1 MRFVNNWLSLTGVV
15 LVTTAGVLWLLLLP
29 QEFRGDAQ
37 NPYGGLVYAGL
48 LVLFLLGLAAIPL
61 GLKLFSKPEEVK
73 AGLKKLWMVI
83 GITTAANLVIGSH
96 LTYATVEHMD
106 TPDFCGVTCHVMNP
120 EFNAWKVASHSHVKC
135 VSCHIT
141 PGAQGYLSAKT
152 NGARQMV
159 LFLAGSYSKPI
170 PTPVHNLPTAQ
181 TMCGGCHAPE
191 ANHPDKLKIFK
202 HFDDD
207 EANTMKY
214 SVFLMRNRSIH
225 EGHRGLKVAWKD
237 EGKAEVAA
245 LGSGEE
251 MTCLDCHNRPA
262 HSYETPAAA
271 VDRAL
276 AAGLLSPKL
285 PSVKKYAIGLLTA
298 KYASTAEAKA
308 AIAAGL
314 PKAVAGAGDSEVRA
328 VQALFEQNVSPEM
341 KIAWNTYPNH
351 LGHNDSPGCF
361 RCHDD
366 ERKGPSGRVI
376 TQDCEACHS
385 MVSSDEVKPKI
396 LDDLGWRP
404 R

>member
-1 MRFVNNWLSLTGVV
+1 MRFVNNWLSLAGVV

-29 QEFRGDAQ
+29 AEFSGEAP
-37 NPYGGLVYAGL
+37 NPYGGLVWAGL

-61 GLKLFSKPEEVK
+61 GLRLFSKAEEVK
-73 AGLKKLWMVI
+73 AVLKKLWMVI
-83 GITTAANLVIGSH
+83 GLTTAANLVIGSH

-141 PGAQGYLSAKT
+141 PGAQGYISAKT

-159 LFLAGSYSKPI
+159 LFLAGNYSKPI

-181 TMCGGCHAPE
+181 TMCGSCHDPE
-191 ANHPDKLKIFK
+191 ANHPDKLKIFR
-202 HFDDD
+202 HYDDD
-207 EANTMKY
+207 EANTLKY
-214 SVFLMRNRSIH
+214 SVFLMRNGATH
-225 EGHRGLKVAWKD
+225 AAHRNLQVSWKD
-237 EGKAEVAA
+237 AAKTEVAA
-245 LGSGEE
+245 LGSGET

-262 HSYETPAAA
+262 HSYETPSAA
-271 VDRAL
+271 VERAL
-276 AAGLLSPKL
+276 ASGLLSQKL
-285 PSVKKYAIGLLTA
+285 PFVKKHAMELLTA
-298 KYASTAEAKA
+298 KYTSSAAAKA

-314 PKAVAGAGDSEVRA
+314 REAVPGAGENDVRA
-328 VQALFEQNVSPEM
+328 VQTLYEQNVSPEM
-341 KIAWNTYPNH
+341 NLVWNAYPNH

-366 ERKGPSGRVI
+366 ERKSPAGKVI

-385 MVSSDEVKPKI
+385 MVSSDEAKPKI
-396 LDDLGWRP
+396 LEDLGWRP